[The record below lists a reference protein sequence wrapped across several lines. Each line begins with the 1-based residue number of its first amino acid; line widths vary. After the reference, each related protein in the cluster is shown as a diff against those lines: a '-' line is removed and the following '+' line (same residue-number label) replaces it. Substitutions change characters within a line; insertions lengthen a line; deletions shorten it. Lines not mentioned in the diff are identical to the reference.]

1 MEDTAFIPLAD
12 LVVLGKMLGI
22 EAFFQTIFLSNS
34 SLIIVP
40 FFFLPLF
47 LFYFEANWSL
57 YIYIYFLS

>member
-34 SLIIVP
+34 FFNYCS
-40 FFFLPLF
+40 FFFSPFIFILF
-47 LFYFEANWSL
+47 
-57 YIYIYFLS
+57 

>member
-34 SLIIVP
+34 FFNYCS

-57 YIYIYFLS
+57 